1 MPAPALCLHAETA
14 KDLPPREAPA
24 GRLVARGEVS
34 HDAWRDLALHASEPN
49 PFYEPW
55 FMAAALAAVPDE
67 QDVRLFV
74 MLHGS
79 RLLGL
84 MPLTTGTRYGR
95 LPIRFV
101 QNWRHDQMFLGAP
114 LIRKGHEQ
122 AFWAALLDTLD
133 ADGEARH
140 FLHIEGLVEGG
151 AVHQGLID
159 AAAARGRTCAVVHRI
174 ARALL
179 ESRLGPEAYYQHNV
193 RKKKRKEIARL
204 RNRLAE
210 IGVVEARILQDRKEL
225 AAWCDAFLVMEQGGW
240 KGVQGSALASR
251 PSGRDLFHQ
260 AVAGAFEAG
269 RLQFRR
275 LDVGGRPVAM
285 LVNFLTPPGSFSF
298 KTSFDEAFARFSPG
312 VLLQLD
318 NLEVLARPDIEWM
331 DSCASQNHP
340 MIDSLW
346 AERRQVVRVTVRLA
360 GLRRFLP
367 FAFARTLETCAA
379 RLKAARRRPSSA
391 TEPRHD

>member
-1 MPAPALCLHAETA
+1 MPAPALCLHAEAA

-34 HDAWRDLALHASEPN
+34 HEAWRDLALHASEPN

-133 ADGEARH
+133 ADRQARH

-159 AAAARGRTCAVVHRI
+159 AAAARGRACAVVHRI

-179 ESRLGPEAYYQHNV
+179 ESRLSPEAYYQHNV

-225 AAWCDAFLVMEQGGW
+225 DAWCDAFLAMEQGGW

-260 AVAGAFEAG
+260 AVAGASEAG

-331 DSCASQNHP
+331 DSCASQDHP

-367 FAFARTLETCAA
+367 FAFARTLETGAA